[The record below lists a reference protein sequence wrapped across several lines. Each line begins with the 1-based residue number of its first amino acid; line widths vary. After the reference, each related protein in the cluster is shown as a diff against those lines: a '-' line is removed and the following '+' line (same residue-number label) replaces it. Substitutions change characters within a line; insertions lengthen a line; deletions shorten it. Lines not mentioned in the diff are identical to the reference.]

1 MIASLGAL
9 LLIAAG
15 GYAGFSAL
23 NRVQTSLL
31 RAEEMLRAAQEMRT
45 EIVHYRTPLPQ
56 LLERLGERY
65 PCLFPETKNAAGLI
79 RDFSFFSVWKASI
92 QCAALPAVLEE
103 PLLRLGM
110 QLSSGADPE
119 TALNA
124 FSDAV
129 RFVRDSFLARKNAAV
144 RLYPSLGLAAGCLLA
159 VLLL

>member
-31 RAEEMLRAAQEMRT
+31 RAEEMLRAAQEMHT

-65 PCLFPETKNAAGLI
+65 PCLFPETKNFSGLI

-92 QCAALPAVLEE
+92 QCAALPAALEE

-110 QLSSGADPE
+110 QLASGADPE
-119 TALNA
+119 ATLDA
-124 FSDAV
+124 FGETI
-129 RFVRDSFLARKNAAV
+129 RLIRDSLLARKSAAV